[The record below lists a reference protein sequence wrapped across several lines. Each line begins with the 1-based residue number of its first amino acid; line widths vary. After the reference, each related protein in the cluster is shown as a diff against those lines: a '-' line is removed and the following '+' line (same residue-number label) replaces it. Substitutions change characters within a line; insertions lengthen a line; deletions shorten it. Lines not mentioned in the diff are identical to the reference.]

1 MIVHWKAAT
10 AGSPFA
16 DNVLKPAE
24 LGWAYPSFDGDVI
37 SGSKIQGTVVAG
49 VINDKISS

>member
-1 MIVHWKAAT
+1 MVFRWEAAT
-10 AGSPFA
+10 AGSPFT

-24 LGWAYPSFDGDVI
+24 LGWTYPSFDCDVI
-37 SGSKIQGTVVAG
+37 SGGKIQGTVVAG